1 MRKETRY
8 EMILNHILD
17 VFPQDKNLVLI
28 DVYDNETGV
37 VYAIGRPMFRKDYMD
52 YNIKP
57 KTLEPFIR
65 VSSNP
70 ILEKEYYSYFSRSEQ
85 GDIFKIFRSVDG
97 FGRIKYGENYQ
108 QYCRKE
114 EDLATVL
121 DLEYSVIKKRLVSKL
136 KKYDILRVI
145 ENSDTNESYLSI
157 NPVLMVNGSKLE
169 KDMVIGW
176 IDVIREHGLLKDS
189 QIRQVVGRNFKYES
203 KI

>member
-37 VYAIGRPMFRKDYMD
+37 VYAIGRPMFRKDYID

-57 KTLEPFIR
+57 KSLEPFIR
-65 VSSNP
+65 VSSNL

-114 EDLATVL
+114 EVLATAGALRRGRADNEMGTEERLIEMGYRQDYNSMVVTY
-121 DLEYSVIKKRLVSKL
+121 DSLERGIKEIIFL
-136 KKYDILRVI
+136 
-145 ENSDTNESYLSI
+145 T
-157 NPVLMVNGSKLE
+157 
-169 KDMVIGW
+169 
-176 IDVIREHGLLKDS
+176 
-189 QIRQVVGRNFKYES
+189 
-203 KI
+203 